1 MVPFGSAHE
10 ALCALPNR
18 LEYPT
23 SATFQWDLM
32 LNKRNGYVLCMAMID
47 ARFIAAAV
55 LLAAGLSACGGGSAE
70 SSPPPVTTHS
80 VALAWEPNRES
91 GVNRAGGG
99 YQVSISGQP
108 TIIVPHTAGPAAP
121 TTTMV
126 SLNTG
131 SYTVTVRAF
140 AALDPQG
147 GNTGSLSAPSQPLT
161 LNVP

>member
-1 MVPFGSAHE
+1 
-10 ALCALPNR
+10 
-18 LEYPT
+18 
-23 SATFQWDLM
+23 M
-32 LNKRNGYVLCMAMID
+32 LKKRNGYVLCMAMID

-55 LLAAGLSACGGGSAE
+55 FLAAALSACGGGGAA
-70 SSPPPVTTHS
+70 SSSPPVTTHS
-80 VALAWEPNRES
+80 VVLAWEPNRES

-108 TIIVPHTAGPAAP
+108 TIIVPYTAGPAAP

-131 SYTVTVRAF
+131 SYTVAVRAF

-147 GNTGSLSAPSQPLT
+147 GDTGSLSAPSQPLT
-161 LNVP
+161 LIVP